1 MLYKENKV
9 IINIA
14 IIIMNSLSSLFIF
27 DMVSLWI
34 FDDRIIKLCVI
45 MVMLYFLACPFDKID
60 FRVTQLSE
68 FKPTF

>member
-27 DMVSLWI
+27 DMVSFFMDI
-34 FDDRIIKLCVI
+34 
-45 MVMLYFLACPFDKID
+45 
-60 FRVTQLSE
+60 
-68 FKPTF
+68 